1 MVDTIYAED
10 EIIGTKKAQEIISK
24 FRHAKVTSI
33 KRFGEVFNPSNQNFR
48 IQKTNPALILAKKQK
63 GFVLD
68 APKGFGIGDQ
78 NNYYFSHMY
87 NCLYDCSYCFLQ
99 GMYNSANYLVFVN
112 FHDYQNEIAKTIKR
126 HKEKKMTFF
135 TGYDCD
141 SLAMEP
147 ITNFINDFVPF
158 FSRYKKALFEIR
170 TKSIN
175 NTVFR
180 KHDPLANCIVAYSLM
195 PEALAQILDKKAP
208 SVSARIKNM
217 KYLAN
222 KGWRIGLRFDPL
234 IYCNNW
240 KAQYAELFANIFK
253 EIKEENI
260 HSVSFGS
267 LRFPKSFFNKLLQ
280 YYPNSEEL
288 SFLRSNDKGIISYD
302 QSIENEMNE
311 YCRLELMKYSD
322 ARKFFSCG

>member
-1 MVDTIYAED
+1 
-10 EIIGTKKAQEIISK
+10 
-24 FRHAKVTSI
+24 
-33 KRFGEVFNPSNQNFR
+33 
-48 IQKTNPALILAKKQK
+48 
-63 GFVLD
+63 
-68 APKGFGIGDQ
+68 
-78 NNYYFSHMY
+78 
-87 NCLYDCSYCFLQ
+87 
-99 GMYNSANYLVFVN
+99 
-112 FHDYQNEIAKTIKR
+112 
-126 HKEKKMTFF
+126 
-135 TGYDCD
+135 
-141 SLAMEP
+141 
-147 ITNFINDFVPF
+147 
-158 FSRYKKALFEIR
+158 
-170 TKSIN
+170 
-175 NTVFR
+175 
-180 KHDPLANCIVAYSLM
+180 M

-234 IYCNNW
+234 IYCSNW
-240 KAQYAELFANIFK
+240 KDQYAELFANIFK

>member
-1 MVDTIYAED
+1 MVDTIYVED

-112 FHDYQNEIAKTIKR
+112 YHDYQNEIAKTIKK
-126 HKEKKMTFF
+126 HKEEKITFF

-141 SLAMEP
+141 
-147 ITNFINDFVPF
+147 
-158 FSRYKKALFEIR
+158 
-170 TKSIN
+170 
-175 NTVFR
+175 
-180 KHDPLANCIVAYSLM
+180 PLENCIIAYSLM

-240 KAQYAELFANIFK
+240 KDQYAELFANIFK

-260 HSVSFGS
+260 HSVSLGS